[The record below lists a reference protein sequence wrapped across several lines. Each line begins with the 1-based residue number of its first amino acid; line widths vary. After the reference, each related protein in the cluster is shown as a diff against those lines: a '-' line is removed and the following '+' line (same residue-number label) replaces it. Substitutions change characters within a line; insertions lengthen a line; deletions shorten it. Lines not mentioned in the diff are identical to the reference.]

1 MTVKARP
8 RPGGE
13 EMGGQSRAQAELG
26 GRGNPKGLVPVVDG
40 SVVVVV
46 VVNDV
51 VVVVDGLGLVVVG
64 AVMDEALGC
73 GRVGSGDDVGLGT
86 RLDHDVVVEMP
97 VASPVGASVRLPPT
111 AAGPRLGAVV
121 VGPATPTPESIVS
134 GPTPTA

>member
-40 SVVVVV
+40 WVVVVV
-46 VVNDV
+46 DDV

-64 AVMDEALGC
+64 AVVDEALGC

-86 RLDHDVVVEMP
+86 RLDHDVVVEIR
-97 VASPVGASVRLPPT
+97 VAPLVGASVRLPPT
-111 AAGPRLGAVV
+111 AVGPRLGAVV
-121 VGPATPTPESIVS
+121 VGPAAPTPESIVS